1 MMHNKI
7 INHSNIDKIMAKR
20 FRGFYPIVIDVET
33 GGLNPSSDA
42 LLEIAVLPIEMQ
54 ANGNLISGTLKHY
67 HIIPFEGSNISK
79 ESLEI
84 NQIDPTHPFRFAVP
98 ELTALQDIFDF
109 VENIRKQAN
118 CSRCVLV
125 GHNSW
130 FDLHFLNA
138 AIKRCNLKSPFHAFT
153 SFDTAT
159 LSAIFY
165 GQTALAQATRR
176 AKINFDPKEHHSAIY
191 DAQKTAELFC
201 KIANS
206 WLKLSSKS

>member
-1 MMHNKI
+1 MIKGTMQI
-7 INHSNIDKIMAKR
+7 AKR

-33 GGLNPSSDA
+33 GGLNPLSDA
-42 LLEIAVLPIEMQ
+42 LLEIAVLAIEMQ
-54 ANGNLISGTLKHY
+54 ENGVLVPGALKH
-67 HIIPFEGSNISK
+67 HHVIPFEGANISK
-79 ESLEI
+79 ESLAI
-84 NQIDPTHPFRFAVP
+84 HQIDPTHPFRFAVQ
-98 ELTALQDIFDF
+98 ESEALQDIFTF
-109 VENIRKQAN
+109 VEDIRKKAN

-176 AKINFDPKEHHSAIY
+176 AKIAFNLKEHHSAIY
-191 DAQKTAELFC
+191 DAEKTAELFC

-206 WLKLSSKS
+206 WLHLSGGKYV

>member
-1 MMHNKI
+1 MTNEIIHKSPNKT
-7 INHSNIDKIMAKR
+7 MARR

-33 GGLNPSSDA
+33 GGLNPTSDA
-42 LLEIAVLPIEMQ
+42 LLEIAIIPIEMQ
-54 ANGNLISGTLKHY
+54 DNGILVPGTLKHY
-67 HIIPFEGSNISK
+67 HVIPFEGSNISK

-84 NQIDPTHPFRFAVP
+84 NQIDPTHPFRFAVS
-98 ELTALQDIFDF
+98 ELEALQDIFNF
-109 VENIRKQAN
+109 VENIRKKAN
-118 CSRCVLV
+118 CTRCVLV

-138 AIKRCNLKSPFHAFT
+138 AIKRCKLKSPFHAFT

-165 GQTALAQATRR
+165 GQTALAQAARR
-176 AKINFDPKEHHSAIY
+176 AKISFDPKEHHSAIY
-191 DAQKTAELFC
+191 DAEKTAELFC

-206 WLKLSSKS
+206 WLQLSSKF

>member
-1 MMHNKI
+1 M
-7 INHSNIDKIMAKR
+7 INYPIHKTPNKIMAKR
-20 FRGFYPIVIDVET
+20 FRGFYPIVVDVET

-42 LLEIAVLPIEMQ
+42 LLEIAVLPLEMQ
-54 ANGNLISGTLKHY
+54 ENGILITGVLKHY

-84 NQIDPTHPFRFAVP
+84 NQIDPTHPFRFAVS
-98 ELTALQDIFDF
+98 ELEALQDMFSF
-109 VENIRKQAN
+109 LENIRKKSN

-159 LSAIFY
+159 LGAIFY
-165 GQTALAQATRR
+165 GQTALAQAARR
-176 AKINFDPKEHHSAIY
+176 AKIAFDPKEHHSAIY
-191 DAQKTAELFC
+191 DATKTAELFC

-206 WLKLSSKS
+206 WL

>member
-1 MMHNKI
+1 MVHFNNN
-7 INHSNIDKIMAKR
+7 INSKHIKNMSKR
-20 FRGFYPIVIDVET
+20 FRGFYPIVVDVET
-33 GGLNPSSDA
+33 GGLNPLTDA

-54 ANGNLISGTLKHY
+54 EDGSLTSGELKHY
-67 HIIPFEGSNISK
+67 HIEPFDGANISK

-84 NQIDPTHPFRFAVP
+84 NQIDPTHPFRFAVA
-98 ELTALQDIFDF
+98 ELIALQELFDYI
-109 VENIRKQAN
+109 ENIRKKAN
-118 CSRCVLV
+118 CLRCVLV

-138 AIKRCNLKSPFHAFT
+138 ATKRCNLKSPFHSFT
-153 SFDTAT
+153 SLDTAT

-165 GQTALAQATRR
+165 GQTALAQAARR
-176 AKINFDPKEHHSAIY
+176 AQISFDPKEHHSAIY

-206 WLKLSSKS
+206 WLKFSKL